1 MLGVEMDNI
10 LDLAM
15 EELKGK
21 YTPRTIILYGSYARN
36 EATETSDI
44 DIACF
49 CDHTSE
55 QRDARLFH
63 GIYLDVWVYPTDYL
77 SSIPKEA
84 LRFGDGKVIYDTQGL
99 GSRYLARVKQKLADG
114 KPATSEVDKVH
125 LQQWVMK
132 MLERAHDKDI
142 DSHYRRT
149 WLQHDLLEIYFD
161 MRDLWYLGSKK
172 SFHYLQQHDQP
183 TFNLFEKI
191 YKEPLNID
199 LLTALAKQVARI

>member
-1 MLGVEMDNI
+1 MEDT

-21 YTPRTIILYGSYARN
+21 YAPHTIILYGSYARN

-49 CDHTSE
+49 CDHTNE

-77 SSIPKEA
+77 SSIPKES

-99 GSRYLARVKQKLADG
+99 GSSYLARVKQKLADG
-114 KPATSEVDKVH
+114 KPAASDADKAH
-125 LQQWVMK
+125 RQEWAMK

-142 DSHYRRT
+142 GGNYRRT
-149 WLQHDLLEIYFD
+149 RLQHDLLEIYFEI
-161 MRDLWYLGSKK
+161 RDLWYLG
-172 SFHYLQQHDQP
+172 
-183 TFNLFEKI
+183 
-191 YKEPLNID
+191 
-199 LLTALAKQVARI
+199 